1 MDITNR
7 ILNFARTLKR
17 IIECHSD
24 FILFHSNRQNKKD
37 MDLPKFL
44 LADNSNFPDDIFV
57 LHTEF
62 PRFLINL
69 KDDEIE
75 WFEDLTGENEEDI
88 STELADLMDKAG
100 AFYDTEMK
108 QFE

>member
-1 MDITNR
+1 
-7 ILNFARTLKR
+7 
-17 IIECHSD
+17 
-24 FILFHSNRQNKKD
+24 

-44 LADNSNFPDDIFV
+44 LADNSDFPEDIFV

-75 WFEDLTGENEEDI
+75 WFEDLSGEREDDI
-88 STELADLMDKAG
+88 ADEVSNLIEA
-100 AFYDTEMK
+100 ASLFYDK
-108 QFE
+108 QIEGYE

>member
-1 MDITNR
+1 
-7 ILNFARTLKR
+7 
-17 IIECHSD
+17 
-24 FILFHSNRQNKKD
+24 

-44 LADNSNFPDDIFV
+44 LADNSNYPEVIFV

-75 WFEDLTGENEEDI
+75 WFEDLSGEKEEDI
-88 STELADLMDKAG
+88 AGEVENLIEQAST
-100 AFYDTEMK
+100 FYDEQM
-108 QFE
+108 EGYE

>member
-1 MDITNR
+1 
-7 ILNFARTLKR
+7 
-17 IIECHSD
+17 
-24 FILFHSNRQNKKD
+24 

-44 LADNSNFPDDIFV
+44 LADNSNFPEDIFV

-75 WFEDLTGENEEDI
+75 WFEDLSGEREDVI
-88 STELADLMDKAG
+88 TDEVSNLIESASK
-100 AFYDTEMK
+100 FYDDQVEGYD
-108 QFE
+108 

>member
-1 MDITNR
+1 M
-7 ILNFARTLKR
+7 
-17 IIECHSD
+17 E
-24 FILFHSNRQNKKD
+24 
-37 MDLPKFL
+37 LPKFL

-75 WFEDLTGENEEDI
+75 WFEDLSGENEDDI
-88 STELADLMDKAG
+88 AEELADLMDKACE
-100 AFYDTEMK
+100 FYDAEMK
-108 QFE
+108 GFE